1 MGVFLFQW
9 VVNIF
14 SRLRQDE
21 SGQDLTEYGM
31 MVAFI
36 AIVVVLAI
44 VFFGE
49 QVSAFIGDI
58 GTSIGEWLS

>member
-1 MGVFLFQW
+1 MGGFLFQW
-9 VVNIF
+9 IANIF
-14 SRLRQDE
+14 SRLRQGE

-36 AIVVVLAI
+36 AIVVVLAV
-44 VFFGE
+44 VFFGA

-58 GTSIGEWLS
+58 GASLEEWLS